1 MKASIAINLK
11 CSKSSQ
17 DQTLRETWLTT
28 QMEILPHA
36 VFLIRLRATSHE
48 LGWPGWPGYRDQL
61 RFGFLEEISARF
73 PRWEKAKDPWKGFW
87 REIREAKQ
95 TWRNTKAIT
104 FEPIIAS
111 ATLTAVPLQLNGMLM
126 MCTIQQA
133 MRDDAIR
140 AARSHPALFICS
152 YGKMSSP
159 FPDIPVGKTEFS
171 GTKQAHPL
179 IWTQRKFYKGFRGKA
194 RFRKPGQIGQPGS
207 CEEALSF
214 FCVTNRPLS

>member
-1 MKASIAINLK
+1 
-11 CSKSSQ
+11 
-17 DQTLRETWLTT
+17 
-28 QMEILPHA
+28 MEILPHA
-36 VFLIRLRATSHE
+36 VFLIRLRATSHV

-111 ATLTAVPLQLNGMLM
+111 ATLTAVSLQLNGMLM

-140 AARSHPALFICS
+140 AARSHSLCSCVHMAKCPAFFPISRLEKKPSSQEPSKPTLS
-152 YGKMSSP
+152 YEHNEN
-159 FPDIPVGKTEFS
+159 F
-171 GTKQAHPL
+171 TKDSEVKRDFGNLARSVNQAHV
-179 IWTQRKFYKGFRGKA
+179 K
-194 RFRKPGQIGQPGS
+194 
-207 CEEALSF
+207 
-214 FCVTNRPLS
+214 RP